1 MEQRTPGATIE
12 RTLAAAERTFVTL
25 DALKLPRPRF
35 DGTRGGDGRF
45 DIYLSQTVEDARVI
59 ADIGGS
65 DAFSDATSAFA
76 ILPSTSRGGCDE
88 AQRVARAIGEAT
100 LLGLDGAADRGVV
113 SMSASY
119 LATLANPCSSAE
131 IEAVDVFQRAPDRCL
146 VGMNASRVIAEESVT
161 QVPEPES
168 ALHTAMPGSFL
179 FPSFLDA
186 RFGAQGPGT
195 IVASLFAVSAHKS
208 PSGAPMWIDDPNFF
222 DALRS
227 TLRSQHT
234 SFGQVMLDFAVD
246 RAFMGS
252 RSDGK
257 HMDDVARFGE
267 LGRVRFEWSAQYS
280 SMPRRLAPA
289 RPLDALGST
298 YIWLDLASAPPSAE
312 LTFVAEW
319 EVPFLFRWA
328 LIKVDKSGADAGRID
343 VAPVFGQFRAE
354 KTVRDIDGMAGI
366 LIVGVNDGEWS
377 KAQPFDPGEPRLD
390 PKSYLVTLYR

>member
-1 MEQRTPGATIE
+1 MVIE
-12 RTLAAAERTFVTL
+12 RTLAAAERAFVTL

-45 DIYLSQTVEDARVI
+45 DIYLTPSADDARVV
-59 ADIGGS
+59 ADVGGS
-65 DAFSDATSAFA
+65 DAFSDATTAFA
-76 ILPSTSRGGCDE
+76 VLPATSHGGCDE
-88 AQRVARAIGEAT
+88 AQLVARAVSEAM

-119 LATLANPCSSAE
+119 LATLAAPCDIAE
-131 IEAVDVFQRAPDRCL
+131 TEAVDVFQRAPDRCL
-146 VGMNASRVIAEESVT
+146 VGANASTVIAEEAVT
-161 QVPEPES
+161 QVREPDL
-168 ALHTAMPGSFL
+168 ALHSAVPGSFL
-179 FPSFLDA
+179 FPRFLDE
-186 RFGAQGPGT
+186 RFGSQAPGT

-208 PSGAPMWIDDPNFF
+208 SVDAPYWVDDPSFF

-227 TLRSQHT
+227 TLRSQKT
-234 SFGQVMLDFAVD
+234 TFGQTMLDFAVD
-246 RAFMGS
+246 RAFVGS
-252 RSDGK
+252 RSDGM
-257 HMDDVARFGE
+257 HMQDVAGFGE
-267 LGRVRFEWSAQYS
+267 LGRVRFEWAPTYA

-298 YIWLDLASAPPSAE
+298 YIWLDLASAPEKAE
-312 LTFVAEW
+312 VTFVAEW

-328 LIKVDKSGADAGRID
+328 LVKVDKSGADAGRID

-354 KTVRDIDGMAGI
+354 KTVRDVDGLAGL